1 MLLLSQKKI
10 RQVAPGHARSPK
22 ESHRVHGRGGV
33 GGKSTEVREAQIREA
48 QKKGNC
54 PLLEPWH
61 PGAAVSGTHV
71 RSVSA

>member
-33 GGKSTEVREAQIREA
+33 ANLQSEGGANQGGA
-48 QKKGNC
+48 KKRKL
-54 PLLEPWH
+54 P
-61 PGAAVSGTHV
+61 AS
-71 RSVSA
+71 